1 MIPCSHDCMSSSKL
15 VCSMSSQ
22 KWIAKKTVVWL
33 RKNPNLGAKDLQNK
47 LSKLYNVEVT
57 YGTTWV

>member
-1 MIPCSHDCMSSSKL
+1 
-15 VCSMSSQ
+15 MSSQ